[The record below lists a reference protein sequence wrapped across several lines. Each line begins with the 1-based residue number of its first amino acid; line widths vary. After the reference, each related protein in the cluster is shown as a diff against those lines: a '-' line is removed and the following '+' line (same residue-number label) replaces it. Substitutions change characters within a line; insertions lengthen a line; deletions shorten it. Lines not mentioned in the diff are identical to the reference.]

1 MRPAESIVYTPLEL
15 GFLAVAVFGLVAR
28 MHAIHTLGKFF
39 TWHVHIA
46 GDQKLIQDGLYR
58 WLRHPSYFGAFLL
71 FGAIPLTLNAYF
83 AAGTSLVMQF
93 LAYRYR
99 VGIEEEAMIATF
111 GDTYQAYREKTYAFL
126 PGIY

>member
-1 MRPAESIVYTPLEL
+1 
-15 GFLAVAVFGLVAR
+15 

-46 GDQKLIQDGLYR
+46 GDQQLIQDGLYR

-83 AAGTSLVMQF
+83 AAAASLVMQF

-111 GDTYQAYREKTYAFL
+111 GGHLPSLPGEDLCVLTGYLLNKGARPDAPEVLYQPAYREA
-126 PGIY
+126 